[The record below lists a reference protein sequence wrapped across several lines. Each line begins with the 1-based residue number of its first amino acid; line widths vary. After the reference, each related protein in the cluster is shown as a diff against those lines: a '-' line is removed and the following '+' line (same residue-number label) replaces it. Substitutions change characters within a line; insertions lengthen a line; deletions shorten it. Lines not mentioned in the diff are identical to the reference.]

1 MRISDWSSDVCSS
14 DLARLYGAVSNP
26 AFAFHPAA
34 ITHNVGL
41 IGSIRN
47 FVAIHSAL
55 AVELLGQAYSE
66 VGSRGLMS
74 GPGGAPDYAAGARL
88 GDRLATAALAPI
100 AARSTPSRRLV
111 PNDLGEGKLA
121 SVRGDAGGTCHTR
134 KKRG

>member
-47 FVAIHSAL
+47 FVAINSAL
-55 AVELLGQAYSE
+55 EVDLLGQAYSE

-74 GPGGAPDYAAGARL
+74 GPGGASDYAAGARL
-88 GDRLATAALAPI
+88 GGGLRIVALRQEARRAGKGCVCTCRTRWSSDRY
-100 AARSTPSRRLV
+100 
-111 PNDLGEGKLA
+111 
-121 SVRGDAGGTCHTR
+121 
-134 KKRG
+134 KKKK

>member
-47 FVAIHSAL
+47 FVAINSAL
-55 AVELLGQAYSE
+55 EVDLLGQAYSE

-74 GPGGAPDYAAGARL
+74 GPGGALAYAAGAPL
-88 GDRLATAALAPI
+88 GGGLRHFAPAPTAAGG
-100 AARSTPSRRLV
+100 AR
-111 PNDLGEGKLA
+111 G
-121 SVRGDAGGTCHTR
+121 RGRPPGGA
-134 KKRG
+134 RG